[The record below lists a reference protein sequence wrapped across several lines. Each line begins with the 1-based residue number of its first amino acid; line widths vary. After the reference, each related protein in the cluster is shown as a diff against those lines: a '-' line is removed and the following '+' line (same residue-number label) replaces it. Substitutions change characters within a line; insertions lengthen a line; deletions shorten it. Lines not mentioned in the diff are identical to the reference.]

1 MEEKL
6 AHWFSEPAIQA
17 KGWSARLFWQLDSS
31 GRPGRLKVDACEL
44 EVFFAAI
51 LGVASECHA
60 ALEAR
65 APGRA
70 DFIAANARRHEL
82 PYFTP
87 AGAKNHKSS
96 AP

>member
-6 AHWFSEPAIQA
+6 ARWFAEPAIQA
-17 KGWSARLFWQLDSS
+17 KGWAARLFWQIDRS

-51 LGVASECHA
+51 LNQPSDCHNE
-60 ALEAR
+60 LEAR

-70 DFIAANARRHEL
+70 FFIAANARRHEL

-87 AGAKNHKSS
+87 AGARNHKSS

>member
-6 AHWFSEPAIQA
+6 ARWFGEPAIQA
-17 KGWSARLFWQLDSS
+17 KGWSARLFWQLDSA
-31 GRPGRLKVDACEL
+31 GRPLRLKVDPCEL

-51 LGVASECHA
+51 LALPSECHET
-60 ALEAR
+60 LEAR

-70 DFIAANARRHEL
+70 FLIAANARRHEL

-87 AGAKNHKSS
+87 AGAQSDKFS
-96 AP
+96 AA